1 MNPIENS
8 VIRYFKKVD
17 VSKMAT
23 ANMDIQTSP
32 HRRMLRPRR
41 QRTCSER
48 KDLSEKRLIGQFYS
62 YRCPWSRSPSKLH
75 THLIDEAGWEQ
86 YQLLLREQR
95 NNVAGRNV
103 TLSRVI
109 GLTVNSNAALAYGSS
124 NGVVAYS
131 AGGTVVLYNVDKN
144 EQAHIVGASKK
155 GITCLAFSPD
165 DRFLATGESGHD
177 PPVRVWDLLENR
189 LLAEF
194 SGHRFGIS
202 CVCFSP
208 NMKHLVSVGNQH
220 DMVVNVWNW
229 KSNTKVASNKIA
241 SKVMAISYSEN
252 GDYFVTAGVR
262 HVKFWYLERVKMSLK
277 DNAIPLQGRSAILAD
292 QRNNQFRDVHC
303 GRGALAGNTYAI
315 THQGLLCQF
324 SSRRM
329 LEKWVELKTSNA
341 NAMCLGDAE
350 IFVACADG
358 VVRIFNAT
366 TLRYIGTMPRPHYLG
381 VDVAAGLTAS
391 HMTARNADS
400 RFPDVIALA
409 YNIRDK
415 RLCCVYNDHSLYV
428 WDVLDWKRVGKVASM
443 LSHSGSIWSVDTCP
457 IPDSKT
463 AKVDV
468 PAGTFVTCSTDDT
481 IRLWNLDL
489 PDCWPSAETVLVGC
503 PYHCNI
509 YSQQLMKIIYC
520 DPDLSCLRDQ
530 EMGIA
535 GSDKNEYQLDG
546 KSGVRSVKVSPDC
559 LHLASGDRGGNIRI
573 YQMNNLVLF
582 QELEAHEGDVLA
594 LEYSC
599 PSKRGRYFLASA
611 SRDRLLHVLD
621 VDQSYQLVCT
631 IDDHSSSITALKMAS
646 VGDDFVLLSCGADKS
661 IIYRRLVCSDN
672 GDIHFQRAC
681 YVVGQTTFY
690 DMDIDDTSDTVYTA
704 CQDRQIRMFS
714 LAEGKTKGSIKG
726 SLADDGTVIKIE
738 LDPSGTFVAT
748 CCSDK
753 TICIFDT
760 LNGGEC
766 VAAVHGHSELI
777 TGVKFTGDCR
787 RLISVSGDSCIFVW
801 NLHPSLTKKILARL
815 AKRGRTVG
823 SVKLYNE
830 HVPIIANLHP
840 ERKNT
845 VEQESEFEEEEEEE
859 EEEVLEVGDNG
870 HDVDEDDQT
879 FQEFEESDSKFTT
892 NNTMSNQS
900 RSMESSTQIIYLQSP
915 ESVVPSKEDEFHVI
929 ARSDVLKQTDSAVG
943 LNLQDSDDEQLSG
956 YTELEQKNGSSIMP
970 NKRRSEMV
978 KAAYEQLSDRDDML
992 GNNDTQFLRR
1002 GSVRR
1007 QSLTNKYFNQTS
1019 SAERLSGWSSA
1030 GRFDSDRSPVP
1041 KATSSPKPMRK
1052 TPRATWNS
1060 ASNIHLDKTASP
1072 AASMP
1077 LSSRERHSTLP
1088 VYPSALMYKPDN
1100 YEQSELHA
1108 RCMNPES
1115 FPALNSLLNRPLPS
1129 PSYSVFSLPRRSLK
1143 STTAASRSDRLNISY
1158 PGSVFLKSSASLSC
1172 LAQFATPDPLV
1183 TSTLQKLSEARE
1195 RLRKSQENLALLWSR
1210 GRSSLNRTLSSNNLR
1225 RGDSNA
1231 SLDPSSDLLNHHRNF
1246 ARSVSCL
1253 TAMME
1258 EVNEEFSP
1266 KKNPKM
1272 QDFQNSKRNVETPSP
1287 KNYSR
1292 STTLPKFHRLGA
1304 GPAQKKV
1311 NQMRTAN
1318 RRMIDQRPS
1327 VDSED
1332 SSDTTSVVN
1341 TSASTMRMMRYSS
1354 PRRQSGSSLSK
1365 DASPRFWPP
1374 TRNSPAANTRKMS
1387 VSRSM
1392 NYLGRVLE
1400 NTDSAILEDGQLKEA
1415 QKEQLIRIF
1424 MPKLEAAQKRLE
1436 QTLIQSSAAP
1446 VRLESVG
1453 GDIDKN
1459 DASTSAGETLT
1470 MVPAQIMGWDE
1481 KYCGWYPL
1489 EGGGLSEL
1497 SIKQKLHYGYTE
1509 RGSTEGDQCNG
1520 YRPLSVSGI
1529 RYEYWISGKRIE
1541 DKKVLLHLR
1550 LPGDV
1555 NSYQVMPTFQSWQ
1568 IGSNRFGLKFLLSSD
1583 ACKFRCRLQK
1593 AVEHVSRQS
1602 KSSSGESYFEDE
1614 LEDDVFMPI
1623 ELPLGR
1629 EPPVS
1634 GAQRYPVVRS
1644 IPGFMSKSALCRSQS
1659 SINAGPSAKNACCAY
1674 PLKTSP
1680 SVSALQMTG
1689 MSEAGKSS
1697 SCTGRLFTTSFA
1709 SNPFSF
1715 ASAVN
1720 VKESNNA
1727 AESAAAKLKTNG
1739 KSSFRRRAFLKLFN
1753 SHSSSS
1759 QDFFP
1764 SRSMSK
1770 KKCKSGN
1777 CAKHCVS
1784 LGEQLIS
1791 CGHYHRRSVCQSSNC
1806 YATVSTM
1813 QTCSADTSSST
1824 LSQQNRCESSFGH
1837 VLKPLLPS
1845 STASAHHQ
1853 QHQHQQKQQQQQQQ
1867 QRQRQQEK
1875 DTQGLLKDFVQREQ
1889 CCYCKRFYLVDQNVP
1904 GVCPAAPD
1912 PFESLVQKVSCFWCF
1927 NCVLYVCGCKDPTST
1942 DQRSSLSDWFHLPC
1956 SCNEINVDEDDNNS
1970 NDHPNDTNNHGN
1982 YPRHHCIRWMLF
1994 ALLSLFVP
2002 CLWCYFPLKFC
2013 QHRCRRRFLLG
2024 ARHRPVGRT
2033 VTSLPPI

>member
-1 MNPIENS
+1 
-8 VIRYFKKVD
+8 
-17 VSKMAT
+17 MAT
-23 ANMDIQTSP
+23 ANMDFHTSP

-48 KDLSEKRLIGQFYS
+48 KDLSEKFSLQILVFEKFSMERRLRRRKFLYA
-62 YRCPWSRSPSKLH
+62 
-75 THLIDEAGWEQ
+75 EEQ

-95 NNVAGRNV
+95 NSIQRNV
-103 TLSRVI
+103 TLNSVI

-155 GITCLAFSPD
+155 AITCLAFSPD

-277 DNAIPLQGRSAILAD
+277 INDNAIPLQGRSAILAD

-329 LEKWVELKTSNA
+329 LEKWVELKTSSA

-358 VVRIFNAT
+358 VVRIFNAS

-391 HMTARNADS
+391 HMTARNADC

-409 YNIRDK
+409 YNIHDK
-415 RLCCVYNDHSLYV
+415 RLCSVYNDHSLYV

-457 IPDSKT
+457 ILDSKT

-489 PDCWPSAETVLVGC
+489 PDCWPSAETALVGF
-503 PYHCNI
+503 PYHSNI

-546 KSGVRSVKVSPDC
+546 KSGVRSVK
-559 LHLASGDRGGNIRI
+559 
-573 YQMNNLVLF
+573 MNNLVLF

-599 PSKRGRYFLASA
+599 PGKLGRYYLASA

-646 VGDDFVLLSCGADKS
+646 IGDDFVLLSCGADKS
-661 IIYRRLVCSDN
+661 IIYRRLICSDN

-690 DMDIDDTSDTVYTA
+690 DMDIDDANDTVYTA
-704 CQDRQIRMFS
+704 CQDRQIRMYS
-714 LAEGKTKGSIKG
+714 LAEGKSKGSIKG

-801 NLHPSLTKKILARL
+801 NLHPSLTKQILARL
-815 AKRGRTVG
+815 AKRGRTIG

-830 HVPIIANLHP
+830 HVPNIANLHP
-840 ERKNT
+840 ERKNI
-845 VEQESEFEEEEEEE
+845 EELEFEEEEEEAD
-859 EEEVLEVGDNG
+859 VLEVGDNG
-870 HDVDEDDQT
+870 HDIDDQNL
-879 FQEFEESDSKFTT
+879 QDLEENDSEFAK
-892 NNTMSNQS
+892 TMSKQS
-900 RSMESSTQIIYLQSP
+900 QSSMESSTQIIYLQSP

-929 ARSDVLKQTDSAVG
+929 ARSDVLKQTDSNVS
-943 LNLQDSDDEQLSG
+943 LNLQDSDDEQLSN
-956 YTELEQKNGSSIMP
+956 YSELEQKNGSSIMP
-970 NKRRSEMV
+970 NKRRSEMTGMIRLATMIRNFCAEV
-978 KAAYEQLSDRDDML
+978 QLEGR
-992 GNNDTQFLRR
+992 NDHLSRPST
-1002 GSVRR
+1002 S
-1007 QSLTNKYFNQTS
+1007 SSQTS
-1019 SAERLSGWSSA
+1019 SLSGWSSA

-1041 KATSSPKPMRK
+1041 KATSSPKPVRK

-1060 ASNIHLDKTASP
+1060 ATNIHLDKIASP
-1072 AASMP
+1072 AANMP
-1077 LSSRERHSTLP
+1077 LSSRLVQLTKPLTLEVTPKFSPATPSNSINYSTQRHSTLP
-1088 VYPSALMYKPDN
+1088 
-1100 YEQSELHA
+1100 
-1108 RCMNPES
+1108 
-1115 FPALNSLLNRPLPS
+1115 
-1129 PSYSVFSLPRRSLK
+1129 
-1143 STTAASRSDRLNISY
+1143 STTATSTSDRLNISH
-1158 PGSVFLKSSASLSC
+1158 PGPGFLKSSASVAC
-1172 LAQFATPDPLV
+1172 LAQLSTPDPLV
-1183 TSTLQKLSEARE
+1183 TSTLKKLSEARE
-1195 RLRKSQENLALLWSR
+1195 RLRKSQENLSLLWNS
-1210 GRSSLNRTLSSNNLR
+1210 GRLSLMNRTLSTNNLR
-1225 RGDSNA
+1225 HGDSNA
-1231 SLDPSSDLLNHHRNF
+1231 SLESSSALFKHHRNF
-1246 ARSVSCL
+1246 ARSVSSL
-1253 TAMME
+1253 IAMME
-1258 EVNEEFSP
+1258 EHDEEFSP
-1266 KKNPKM
+1266 KMN
-1272 QDFQNSKRNVETPSP
+1272 QTVEDFQNLKRNVETPSP
-1287 KNYSR
+1287 KHYNR

-1311 NQMRTAN
+1311 NQMRTAS

-1327 VDSED
+1327 LDSED
-1332 SSDTTSVVN
+1332 SSDATSVVN
-1341 TSASTMRMMRYSS
+1341 TSTPTLRMMRYSS

-1365 DASPRFWPP
+1365 DASLRFWPP
-1374 TRNSPAANTRKMS
+1374 VGNSPAENTRTTS
-1387 VSRSM
+1387 VGRSM

-1400 NTDSAILEDGQLKEA
+1400 NTVSVVNNNERKPTYGRALLNSIDDPHLSRMADHCKESVEQFMVSLDKVQQAFSMILEDGQLKEA
-1415 QKEQLIRIF
+1415 QKEQLIKIL

-1436 QTLIQSSAAP
+1436 QTLLHSSAAS
-1446 VRLESVG
+1446 VRLESVSG
-1453 GDIDKN
+1453 SIDKN
-1459 DASTSAGETLT
+1459 DA
-1470 MVPAQIMGWDE
+1470 
-1481 KYCGWYPL
+1481 
-1489 EGGGLSEL
+1489 
-1497 SIKQKLHYGYTE
+1497 
-1509 RGSTEGDQCNG
+1509 
-1520 YRPLSVSGI
+1520 
-1529 RYEYWISGKRIE
+1529 
-1541 DKKVLLHLR
+1541 DKSD
-1550 LPGDV
+1550 LP
-1555 NSYQVMPTFQSWQ
+1555 F
-1568 IGSNRFGLKFLLSSD
+1568 
-1583 ACKFRCRLQK
+1583 CR
-1593 AVEHVSRQS
+1593 
-1602 KSSSGESYFEDE
+1602 
-1614 LEDDVFMPI
+1614 
-1623 ELPLGR
+1623 
-1629 EPPVS
+1629 
-1634 GAQRYPVVRS
+1634 
-1644 IPGFMSKSALCRSQS
+1644 
-1659 SINAGPSAKNACCAY
+1659 
-1674 PLKTSP
+1674 
-1680 SVSALQMTG
+1680 
-1689 MSEAGKSS
+1689 
-1697 SCTGRLFTTSFA
+1697 
-1709 SNPFSF
+1709 
-1715 ASAVN
+1715 
-1720 VKESNNA
+1720 
-1727 AESAAAKLKTNG
+1727 
-1739 KSSFRRRAFLKLFN
+1739 
-1753 SHSSSS
+1753 
-1759 QDFFP
+1759 
-1764 SRSMSK
+1764 
-1770 KKCKSGN
+1770 
-1777 CAKHCVS
+1777 
-1784 LGEQLIS
+1784 
-1791 CGHYHRRSVCQSSNC
+1791 
-1806 YATVSTM
+1806 
-1813 QTCSADTSSST
+1813 
-1824 LSQQNRCESSFGH
+1824 
-1837 VLKPLLPS
+1837 
-1845 STASAHHQ
+1845 
-1853 QHQHQQKQQQQQQQ
+1853 
-1867 QRQRQQEK
+1867 
-1875 DTQGLLKDFVQREQ
+1875 
-1889 CCYCKRFYLVDQNVP
+1889 
-1904 GVCPAAPD
+1904 
-1912 PFESLVQKVSCFWCF
+1912 
-1927 NCVLYVCGCKDPTST
+1927 
-1942 DQRSSLSDWFHLPC
+1942 
-1956 SCNEINVDEDDNNS
+1956 
-1970 NDHPNDTNNHGN
+1970 
-1982 YPRHHCIRWMLF
+1982 
-1994 ALLSLFVP
+1994 
-2002 CLWCYFPLKFC
+2002 
-2013 QHRCRRRFLLG
+2013 
-2024 ARHRPVGRT
+2024 
-2033 VTSLPPI
+2033 

>member
-1 MNPIENS
+1 
-8 VIRYFKKVD
+8 
-17 VSKMAT
+17 MAT
-23 ANMDIQTSP
+23 ANMDFHTSP

-48 KDLSEKRLIGQFYS
+48 KDLSEK
-62 YRCPWSRSPSKLH
+62 
-75 THLIDEAGWEQ
+75 
-86 YQLLLREQR
+86 
-95 NNVAGRNV
+95 V
-103 TLSRVI
+103 TLNSVI

-155 GITCLAFSPD
+155 AITCLAFSPD

-277 DNAIPLQGRSAILAD
+277 INDNAIPLQGRSAILAD

-329 LEKWVELKTSNA
+329 LEKWVELKTSSA

-358 VVRIFNAT
+358 VVRIFNAS

-391 HMTARNADS
+391 HMTARNADC

-409 YNIRDK
+409 YNIQDK
-415 RLCCVYNDHSLYV
+415 RLCSVYNDHSLYV

-457 IPDSKT
+457 ILDSKT

-489 PDCWPSAETVLVGC
+489 PDCWPSAETALVGF
-503 PYHCNI
+503 PYHSNI

-559 LHLASGDRGGNIRI
+559 LHLASGDRNGNIRI

-599 PSKRGRYFLASA
+599 PGKLGRYYLASA

-646 VGDDFVLLSCGADKS
+646 IGDDFVLLSCGADKS
-661 IIYRRLVCSDN
+661 IIYRRLICSDN

-690 DMDIDDTSDTVYTA
+690 DMDIDDANDTVYTA
-704 CQDRQIRMFS
+704 CQDRQIRMYS
-714 LAEGKTKGSIKG
+714 LAEGKSKGSIKG

-760 LNGGEC
+760 LNSGEC

-801 NLHPSLTKKILARL
+801 NLHPSLTKQILARL
-815 AKRGRTVG
+815 AKRGRTIG

-830 HVPIIANLHP
+830 HVPNIANLHP
-840 ERKNT
+840 ERKNI
-845 VEQESEFEEEEEEE
+845 EELEFEEEEEEE
-859 EEEVLEVGDNG
+859 ADVLEVGDNG
-870 HDVDEDDQT
+870 HDIDDQNLQDLEENDSEFAVNEKNN
-879 FQEFEESDSKFTT
+879 FQK
-892 NNTMSNQS
+892 TMSKQS
-900 RSMESSTQIIYLQSP
+900 QSSMESSTQIIYLQSP

-929 ARSDVLKQTDSAVG
+929 ARSDVLKQTDSNVS
-943 LNLQDSDDEQLSG
+943 LNLQDSDDEQLSNYG
-956 YTELEQKNGSSIMP
+956 ELEQKNGSSIMP

-978 KAAYEQLSDRDDML
+978 KAAYEQLSEISSADRDDSF
-992 GNNDTQFLRR
+992 GNNDSQFLRR

-1019 SAERLSGWSSA
+1019 FAERKFRPPTEELWRDTQISSNGNRLLHTNDHLSRPSTSSSQTSSLSGWSSA

-1041 KATSSPKPMRK
+1041 KATSSPKPVRK

-1060 ASNIHLDKTASP
+1060 ATNIHLDKIASP
-1072 AASMP
+1072 AANMP
-1077 LSSRERHSTLP
+1077 LSSRLVQLTKPLTLEVTPKFSPATPSNSINYSTQRHSTLP
-1088 VYPSALMYKPDN
+1088 VYPSALLYKPDN

-1108 RCMNPES
+1108 RCINPES
-1115 FPALNSLLNRPLPS
+1115 FPTPNSLLNRPLSS
-1129 PSYSVFSLPRRSLK
+1129 PNYSVFSLPRRPLK
-1143 STTAASRSDRLNISY
+1143 STTATSTSDRLNISH
-1158 PGSVFLKSSASLSC
+1158 PGPGFLKSSASVAC
-1172 LAQFATPDPLV
+1172 LAQLSTPDPLV
-1183 TSTLQKLSEARE
+1183 TSTLKKLSEARE
-1195 RLRKSQENLALLWSR
+1195 RLRKSQENLSLLWNS
-1210 GRSSLNRTLSSNNLR
+1210 GRLSLMNRTLSTNNLR
-1225 RGDSNA
+1225 HGDSNA
-1231 SLDPSSDLLNHHRNF
+1231 SLESSSALFKHHRNF
-1246 ARSVSCL
+1246 ARSVSSL
-1253 TAMME
+1253 IAMME
-1258 EVNEEFSP
+1258 EHDEEFSP
-1266 KKNPKM
+1266 KMN
-1272 QDFQNSKRNVETPSP
+1272 QTVEDFQNLKRNVETPSP
-1287 KNYSR
+1287 KHYNR

-1311 NQMRTAN
+1311 NQMRTAS

-1327 VDSED
+1327 LDSED
-1332 SSDTTSVVN
+1332 SSDATSVVN
-1341 TSASTMRMMRYSS
+1341 TSTPTLRMMRYSS

-1365 DASPRFWPP
+1365 DASLRFWPP
-1374 TRNSPAANTRKMS
+1374 VGNSPAENTRTTS
-1387 VSRSM
+1387 VGKSM

-1400 NTDSAILEDGQLKEA
+1400 NTVSVVNNNERKPTYGRALLNSIDDPHLSRMADHCKESVEQFMVSLDKVQQAFSMILEDGQLKES
-1415 QKEQLIRIF
+1415 QKEQLIRIL

-1436 QTLIQSSAAP
+1436 QTLLHSSAAS
-1446 VRLESVG
+1446 VRLESVSG
-1453 GDIDKN
+1453 SIDKN
-1459 DASTSAGETLT
+1459 DA
-1470 MVPAQIMGWDE
+1470 
-1481 KYCGWYPL
+1481 
-1489 EGGGLSEL
+1489 
-1497 SIKQKLHYGYTE
+1497 
-1509 RGSTEGDQCNG
+1509 
-1520 YRPLSVSGI
+1520 
-1529 RYEYWISGKRIE
+1529 
-1541 DKKVLLHLR
+1541 DKSD
-1550 LPGDV
+1550 LPV
-1555 NSYQVMPTFQSWQ
+1555 
-1568 IGSNRFGLKFLLSSD
+1568 
-1583 ACKFRCRLQK
+1583 
-1593 AVEHVSRQS
+1593 
-1602 KSSSGESYFEDE
+1602 
-1614 LEDDVFMPI
+1614 
-1623 ELPLGR
+1623 
-1629 EPPVS
+1629 
-1634 GAQRYPVVRS
+1634 
-1644 IPGFMSKSALCRSQS
+1644 
-1659 SINAGPSAKNACCAY
+1659 
-1674 PLKTSP
+1674 
-1680 SVSALQMTG
+1680 
-1689 MSEAGKSS
+1689 
-1697 SCTGRLFTTSFA
+1697 
-1709 SNPFSF
+1709 
-1715 ASAVN
+1715 
-1720 VKESNNA
+1720 
-1727 AESAAAKLKTNG
+1727 
-1739 KSSFRRRAFLKLFN
+1739 
-1753 SHSSSS
+1753 
-1759 QDFFP
+1759 
-1764 SRSMSK
+1764 
-1770 KKCKSGN
+1770 
-1777 CAKHCVS
+1777 
-1784 LGEQLIS
+1784 
-1791 CGHYHRRSVCQSSNC
+1791 
-1806 YATVSTM
+1806 
-1813 QTCSADTSSST
+1813 
-1824 LSQQNRCESSFGH
+1824 
-1837 VLKPLLPS
+1837 
-1845 STASAHHQ
+1845 HH
-1853 QHQHQQKQQQQQQQ
+1853 
-1867 QRQRQQEK
+1867 
-1875 DTQGLLKDFVQREQ
+1875 F
-1889 CCYCKRFYLVDQNVP
+1889 
-1904 GVCPAAPD
+1904 
-1912 PFESLVQKVSCFWCF
+1912 
-1927 NCVLYVCGCKDPTST
+1927 
-1942 DQRSSLSDWFHLPC
+1942 
-1956 SCNEINVDEDDNNS
+1956 
-1970 NDHPNDTNNHGN
+1970 
-1982 YPRHHCIRWMLF
+1982 
-1994 ALLSLFVP
+1994 
-2002 CLWCYFPLKFC
+2002 
-2013 QHRCRRRFLLG
+2013 
-2024 ARHRPVGRT
+2024 
-2033 VTSLPPI
+2033 

>member
-1 MNPIENS
+1 
-8 VIRYFKKVD
+8 
-17 VSKMAT
+17 MAT
-23 ANMDIQTSP
+23 ANMDFHTSP

-48 KDLSEKRLIGQFYS
+48 KDLSEKFSLQILVFEKFSMERRLRRRKFLYA
-62 YRCPWSRSPSKLH
+62 
-75 THLIDEAGWEQ
+75 EEQ

-95 NNVAGRNV
+95 NSIQRNV
-103 TLSRVI
+103 TLNSVI

-155 GITCLAFSPD
+155 AITCLAFSPD

-277 DNAIPLQGRSAILAD
+277 INDNAIPLQGRSAILAD

-329 LEKWVELKTSNA
+329 LEKWVELKTSSA

-358 VVRIFNAT
+358 VVRIFNAS

-391 HMTARNADS
+391 HMTARNADC

-409 YNIRDK
+409 YNIHDK
-415 RLCCVYNDHSLYV
+415 RLCSVYNDHSLYV

-457 IPDSKT
+457 ILDSKT

-489 PDCWPSAETVLVGC
+489 PDCWPSAETALVGF
-503 PYHCNI
+503 PYHSNI

-546 KSGVRSVKVSPDC
+546 KSGVRSVK
-559 LHLASGDRGGNIRI
+559 
-573 YQMNNLVLF
+573 MNNLVLF

-599 PSKRGRYFLASA
+599 PGKLGRYYLASA

-646 VGDDFVLLSCGADKS
+646 IGDDFVLLSCGADKS
-661 IIYRRLVCSDN
+661 IIYRRLICSDN

-690 DMDIDDTSDTVYTA
+690 DMDIDDANDTVYTA
-704 CQDRQIRMFS
+704 CQDRQIRMYS
-714 LAEGKTKGSIKG
+714 LAEGKSKGSIKG

-801 NLHPSLTKKILARL
+801 NLHPSLTKQILARL
-815 AKRGRTVG
+815 AKRGRTIG

-830 HVPIIANLHP
+830 HVPNIANLHP
-840 ERKNT
+840 ERKNI
-845 VEQESEFEEEEEEE
+845 EELEFEEEEEEAD
-859 EEEVLEVGDNG
+859 VLEVGDNG
-870 HDVDEDDQT
+870 HDIDDQNL
-879 FQEFEESDSKFTT
+879 QDLEENDSEFAK
-892 NNTMSNQS
+892 TMSKQS
-900 RSMESSTQIIYLQSP
+900 QSSMESSTQIIYLQSP

-929 ARSDVLKQTDSAVG
+929 ARSDVLKQTDSNVS
-943 LNLQDSDDEQLSG
+943 LNLQDSDDEQLSN
-956 YTELEQKNGSSIMP
+956 YSELEQKNGSSIMP
-970 NKRRSEMV
+970 NKRRSEMKLAV
-978 KAAYEQLSDRDDML
+978 QTGMIRLATMIRNFCAEVQKFRPPTEELWR
-992 GNNDTQFLRR
+992 DTQISSNGNRL
-1002 GSVRR
+1002 
-1007 QSLTNKYFNQTS
+1007 LHTNDHLSRPSTSSSQTS
-1019 SAERLSGWSSA
+1019 SLSGWSSA

-1041 KATSSPKPMRK
+1041 KATSSPKPVRK

-1060 ASNIHLDKTASP
+1060 ATNIHLDKIASP
-1072 AASMP
+1072 AANMP
-1077 LSSRERHSTLP
+1077 LSSRLVQLTKPLTLEVTPKFSPATPSNSINYSTQRHSTLP
-1088 VYPSALMYKPDN
+1088 
-1100 YEQSELHA
+1100 
-1108 RCMNPES
+1108 
-1115 FPALNSLLNRPLPS
+1115 
-1129 PSYSVFSLPRRSLK
+1129 
-1143 STTAASRSDRLNISY
+1143 STTATSTSDRLNISH
-1158 PGSVFLKSSASLSC
+1158 PGPGFLKSSASVAC
-1172 LAQFATPDPLV
+1172 LAQLSTPDPLV
-1183 TSTLQKLSEARE
+1183 TSTLKKLSEARE
-1195 RLRKSQENLALLWSR
+1195 RLRKSQENLSLLWNS
-1210 GRSSLNRTLSSNNLR
+1210 GRLSLMNRTLSTNNLR
-1225 RGDSNA
+1225 HGDSNA
-1231 SLDPSSDLLNHHRNF
+1231 SLESSSALFKHHRNF
-1246 ARSVSCL
+1246 ARSVSSL
-1253 TAMME
+1253 IAMME
-1258 EVNEEFSP
+1258 EHDEEFSP
-1266 KKNPKM
+1266 KMN
-1272 QDFQNSKRNVETPSP
+1272 QTVEDFQNLKRNVETPSP
-1287 KNYSR
+1287 KHYNR

-1311 NQMRTAN
+1311 NQMRTAS

-1327 VDSED
+1327 LDSED
-1332 SSDTTSVVN
+1332 SSDATSVVN
-1341 TSASTMRMMRYSS
+1341 TSTPTLRMMRYSS

-1365 DASPRFWPP
+1365 DASLRFWPP
-1374 TRNSPAANTRKMS
+1374 VGNSPAENTRTTS
-1387 VSRSM
+1387 VGRSM

-1400 NTDSAILEDGQLKEA
+1400 NTVSVVNNNERKPTYGRALLNSIDDPHLSRMADHCKESVEQFMVSLDKVQQAFSMILEDGQLKEA
-1415 QKEQLIRIF
+1415 QKEQLIKIL

-1436 QTLIQSSAAP
+1436 QTLLHSSAAS
-1446 VRLESVG
+1446 VRLESVSG
-1453 GDIDKN
+1453 SIDKN
-1459 DASTSAGETLT
+1459 DA
-1470 MVPAQIMGWDE
+1470 
-1481 KYCGWYPL
+1481 
-1489 EGGGLSEL
+1489 
-1497 SIKQKLHYGYTE
+1497 
-1509 RGSTEGDQCNG
+1509 
-1520 YRPLSVSGI
+1520 
-1529 RYEYWISGKRIE
+1529 
-1541 DKKVLLHLR
+1541 DKSD
-1550 LPGDV
+1550 LP
-1555 NSYQVMPTFQSWQ
+1555 F
-1568 IGSNRFGLKFLLSSD
+1568 
-1583 ACKFRCRLQK
+1583 CR
-1593 AVEHVSRQS
+1593 
-1602 KSSSGESYFEDE
+1602 
-1614 LEDDVFMPI
+1614 
-1623 ELPLGR
+1623 
-1629 EPPVS
+1629 
-1634 GAQRYPVVRS
+1634 
-1644 IPGFMSKSALCRSQS
+1644 
-1659 SINAGPSAKNACCAY
+1659 
-1674 PLKTSP
+1674 
-1680 SVSALQMTG
+1680 
-1689 MSEAGKSS
+1689 
-1697 SCTGRLFTTSFA
+1697 
-1709 SNPFSF
+1709 
-1715 ASAVN
+1715 
-1720 VKESNNA
+1720 
-1727 AESAAAKLKTNG
+1727 
-1739 KSSFRRRAFLKLFN
+1739 
-1753 SHSSSS
+1753 
-1759 QDFFP
+1759 
-1764 SRSMSK
+1764 
-1770 KKCKSGN
+1770 
-1777 CAKHCVS
+1777 
-1784 LGEQLIS
+1784 
-1791 CGHYHRRSVCQSSNC
+1791 
-1806 YATVSTM
+1806 
-1813 QTCSADTSSST
+1813 
-1824 LSQQNRCESSFGH
+1824 
-1837 VLKPLLPS
+1837 
-1845 STASAHHQ
+1845 
-1853 QHQHQQKQQQQQQQ
+1853 
-1867 QRQRQQEK
+1867 
-1875 DTQGLLKDFVQREQ
+1875 
-1889 CCYCKRFYLVDQNVP
+1889 
-1904 GVCPAAPD
+1904 
-1912 PFESLVQKVSCFWCF
+1912 
-1927 NCVLYVCGCKDPTST
+1927 
-1942 DQRSSLSDWFHLPC
+1942 
-1956 SCNEINVDEDDNNS
+1956 
-1970 NDHPNDTNNHGN
+1970 
-1982 YPRHHCIRWMLF
+1982 
-1994 ALLSLFVP
+1994 
-2002 CLWCYFPLKFC
+2002 
-2013 QHRCRRRFLLG
+2013 
-2024 ARHRPVGRT
+2024 
-2033 VTSLPPI
+2033 

>member
-1 MNPIENS
+1 MSFVFNVLLTSMLLFFSYNFIIFTTMLLF
-8 VIRYFKKVD
+8 IRLLNCIKFPTVYILLSCIRAHCLLNARWTLSGMFSAFVL
-17 VSKMAT
+17 VQT
-23 ANMDIQTSP
+23 A
-32 HRRMLRPRR
+32 
-41 QRTCSER
+41 E
-48 KDLSEKRLIGQFYS
+48 
-62 YRCPWSRSPSKLH
+62 
-75 THLIDEAGWEQ
+75 
-86 YQLLLREQR
+86 
-95 NNVAGRNV
+95 V

-144 EQAHIVGASKK
+144 EQAHVVGASKK

-277 DNAIPLQGRSAILAD
+277 VNDNAIPLQGRSAILAD

-457 IPDSKT
+457 ILDSKT

-546 KSGVRSVKVSPDC
+546 KSGVRSVK
-559 LHLASGDRGGNIRI
+559 
-573 YQMNNLVLF
+573 MNNLVLF

-599 PSKRGRYFLASA
+599 PGKRGRYFLASA

-714 LAEGKTKGSIKG
+714 LAEGKSKGSIKG

-830 HVPIIANLHP
+830 HVPNIANLHP

-845 VEQESEFEEEEEEE
+845 KAM
-859 EEEVLEVGDNG
+859 
-870 HDVDEDDQT
+870 
-879 FQEFEESDSKFTT
+879 SK
-892 NNTMSNQS
+892 QS

-929 ARSDVLKQTDSAVG
+929 ARSDVLKQTDSTVG
-943 LNLQDSDDEQLSG
+943 LSLQDSDDEQLSG
-956 YTELEQKNGSSIMP
+956 YIELEQKNGSSIMP

-978 KAAYEQLSDRDDML
+978 KAAYEQLSDRDDMS

-1007 QSLTNKYFNQTS
+1007 QSLTNKYFNQTA

-1072 AASMP
+1072 AANMP

-1108 RCMNPES
+1108 RCMSPES

-1143 STTAASRSDRLNISY
+1143 STTAAWRSDRLNISY

-1172 LAQFATPDPLV
+1172 LAQFSTPDPRV

-1195 RLRKSQENLALLWSR
+1195 RFAFVYVLMCACGCLYVCICVYRLRKSQENLSLLWGR

-1225 RGDSNA
+1225 HGDSNA
-1231 SLDPSSDLLNHHRNF
+1231 SLDPSSDLLDHHRNF

-1258 EVNEEFSP
+1258 EVNEAFSP
-1266 KKNPKM
+1266 KKNQTM
-1272 QDFQNSKRNVETPSP
+1272 QDFQNSKRNVETSSP

-1311 NQMRTAN
+1311 NQMRTAS

-1332 SSDTTSVVN
+1332 SSDTTNVVN

-1365 DASPRFWPP
+1365 DASLRFGPP
-1374 TRNSPAANTRKMS
+1374 TRNSPAENTRKMS
-1387 VSRSM
+1387 TSRSM

-1400 NTDSAILEDGQLKEA
+1400 NTDSAILEDGQLREA
-1415 QKEQLIRIF
+1415 QKEQLIKIF

-1459 DASTSAGETLT
+1459 DASTS
-1470 MVPAQIMGWDE
+1470 D
-1481 KYCGWYPL
+1481 
-1489 EGGGLSEL
+1489 
-1497 SIKQKLHYGYTE
+1497 
-1509 RGSTEGDQCNG
+1509 
-1520 YRPLSVSGI
+1520 
-1529 RYEYWISGKRIE
+1529 
-1541 DKKVLLHLR
+1541 
-1550 LPGDV
+1550 
-1555 NSYQVMPTFQSWQ
+1555 
-1568 IGSNRFGLKFLLSSD
+1568 
-1583 ACKFRCRLQK
+1583 
-1593 AVEHVSRQS
+1593 
-1602 KSSSGESYFEDE
+1602 
-1614 LEDDVFMPI
+1614 
-1623 ELPLGR
+1623 
-1629 EPPVS
+1629 
-1634 GAQRYPVVRS
+1634 
-1644 IPGFMSKSALCRSQS
+1644 
-1659 SINAGPSAKNACCAY
+1659 
-1674 PLKTSP
+1674 
-1680 SVSALQMTG
+1680 
-1689 MSEAGKSS
+1689 
-1697 SCTGRLFTTSFA
+1697 
-1709 SNPFSF
+1709 
-1715 ASAVN
+1715 
-1720 VKESNNA
+1720 
-1727 AESAAAKLKTNG
+1727 
-1739 KSSFRRRAFLKLFN
+1739 
-1753 SHSSSS
+1753 
-1759 QDFFP
+1759 
-1764 SRSMSK
+1764 
-1770 KKCKSGN
+1770 
-1777 CAKHCVS
+1777 
-1784 LGEQLIS
+1784 
-1791 CGHYHRRSVCQSSNC
+1791 
-1806 YATVSTM
+1806 
-1813 QTCSADTSSST
+1813 
-1824 LSQQNRCESSFGH
+1824 
-1837 VLKPLLPS
+1837 
-1845 STASAHHQ
+1845 
-1853 QHQHQQKQQQQQQQ
+1853 
-1867 QRQRQQEK
+1867 
-1875 DTQGLLKDFVQREQ
+1875 
-1889 CCYCKRFYLVDQNVP
+1889 
-1904 GVCPAAPD
+1904 
-1912 PFESLVQKVSCFWCF
+1912 
-1927 NCVLYVCGCKDPTST
+1927 
-1942 DQRSSLSDWFHLPC
+1942 LPC
-1956 SCNEINVDEDDNNS
+1956 NMDDLVV
-1970 NDHPNDTNNHGN
+1970 
-1982 YPRHHCIRWMLF
+1982 Y
-1994 ALLSLFVP
+1994 
-2002 CLWCYFPLKFC
+2002 
-2013 QHRCRRRFLLG
+2013 
-2024 ARHRPVGRT
+2024 
-2033 VTSLPPI
+2033 

>member
-1 MNPIENS
+1 LCNS
-8 VIRYFKKVD
+8 IFQSIDFNLFKYLIFTFNVD
-17 VSKMAT
+17 VSKLAT
-23 ANMDIQTSP
+23 ANMDFHISP

-48 KDLSEKRLIGQFYS
+48 KDLSEK
-62 YRCPWSRSPSKLH
+62 
-75 THLIDEAGWEQ
+75 
-86 YQLLLREQR
+86 
-95 NNVAGRNV
+95 V
-103 TLSRVI
+103 TLNSVI

-229 KSNTKVASNKIA
+229 KNNTKVASNKIA

-358 VVRIFNAT
+358 VVRIFNAS

-391 HMTARNADS
+391 HMTARNADC
-400 RFPDVIALA
+400 RFPDVIALT
-409 YNIRDK
+409 YNIQDK

-457 IPDSKT
+457 ILDSKT

-489 PDCWPSAETVLVGC
+489 PDCWPSAETALVGC
-503 PYHCNI
+503 PYHSNI

-559 LHLASGDRGGNIRI
+559 LHLASGDRSGNIRI

-599 PSKRGRYFLASA
+599 PGKRGRYYLASA

-661 IIYRRLVCSDN
+661 IIYRRLICSDN

-690 DMDIDDTSDTVYTA
+690 DMDIDDASDTVYTA
-704 CQDRQIRMFS
+704 CQDRQIRMYS
-714 LAEGKTKGSIKG
+714 LAEGKSKGSIKG

-777 TGVKFTGDCR
+777 TGVIFTGDCR

-801 NLHPSLTKKILARL
+801 NLHPSLTKQILARL

-830 HVPIIANLHP
+830 HVPNIANLHP

-845 VEQESEFEEEEEEE
+845 EEQESEFEEEDDE
-859 EEEVLEVGDNG
+859 EEEVLEIGDNG
-870 HDVDEDDQT
+870 HDVDDDDQNL
-879 FQEFEESDSKFTT
+879 QELEENDSKFAMNEK
-892 NNTMSNQS
+892 NNFQKTMSKQS
-900 RSMESSTQIIYLQSP
+900 RSSMESSTQIIYLQSP
-915 ESVVPSKEDEFHVI
+915 ESVVPNKEDEFHVI
-929 ARSDVLKQTDSAVG
+929 ARSDVLKQTDSTVS
-943 LNLQDSDDEQLSG
+943 LNLQDSDDEQQSN
-956 YTELEQKNGSSIMP
+956 YSELEQKNGSSIMP

-978 KAAYEQLSDRDDML
+978 KAAYEQLSEINSADRDDMS

-1019 SAERLSGWSSA
+1019 SAERKFRPPTEELWRDTQISSNGNRLLHINDHLSRPSTSSSQTSSLSGWSSA

-1041 KATSSPKPMRK
+1041 KATSSPKPVRK

-1060 ASNIHLDKTASP
+1060 ATNIHLDKTASP
-1072 AASMP
+1072 AANMP
-1077 LSSRERHSTLP
+1077 LSSRLVQLTKPLTLEVTPKFSPATSSNSINYSTQRHSTLP
-1088 VYPSALMYKPDN
+1088 AYPSAMLYKPDN

-1108 RCMNPES
+1108 RCISPES
-1115 FPALNSLLNRPLPS
+1115 FPTPNSLLNSRPLSS
-1129 PSYSVFSLPRRSLK
+1129 PSYSVFSLPRRPLK
-1143 STTAASRSDRLNISY
+1143 SATATSTSDRHNISH
-1158 PGSVFLKSSASLSC
+1158 PGSSFLKSSASMSC
-1172 LAQFATPDPLV
+1172 LAQLSTPDPRV
-1183 TSTLQKLSEARE
+1183 TSTLKKLSEARE
-1195 RLRKSQENLALLWSR
+1195 RLRKSQENLSLLWNS
-1210 GRSSLNRTLSSNNLR
+1210 GRSSLMNRTLSSNNLR
-1225 RGDSNA
+1225 HGDSNA
-1231 SLDPSSDLLNHHRNF
+1231 SIEPSSALLKHHRNF

-1253 TAMME
+1253 IAMME
-1258 EVNEEFSP
+1258 EDDEEFSP
-1266 KKNPKM
+1266 KMNQTM
-1272 QDFQNSKRNVETPSP
+1272 QDFQSLKRNVETPSP
-1287 KNYSR
+1287 KHYSR

-1311 NQMRTAN
+1311 NQMRTAS

-1332 SSDTTSVVN
+1332 SSDATSIVNTSTPTFWPPVGNSPAENTRTTSV
-1341 TSASTMRMMRYSS
+1341 
-1354 PRRQSGSSLSK
+1354 G
-1365 DASPRFWPP
+1365 
-1374 TRNSPAANTRKMS
+1374 
-1387 VSRSM
+1387 RSM

-1400 NTDSAILEDGQLKEA
+1400 NTVPVVNNNEKKPTYSRTLLNSIDDPHLSRMADHCKESVEQFMVSLDKVQQAFSMILEDGQLKEA
-1415 QKEQLIRIF
+1415 QKEQLIRIL

-1436 QTLIQSSAAP
+1436 QTLLQSSAAP

-1453 GDIDKN
+1453 GGIDKN
-1459 DASTSAGETLT
+1459 DADTSDS
-1470 MVPAQIMGWDE
+1470 P
-1481 KYCGWYPL
+1481 
-1489 EGGGLSEL
+1489 
-1497 SIKQKLHYGYTE
+1497 
-1509 RGSTEGDQCNG
+1509 
-1520 YRPLSVSGI
+1520 
-1529 RYEYWISGKRIE
+1529 
-1541 DKKVLLHLR
+1541 
-1550 LPGDV
+1550 
-1555 NSYQVMPTFQSWQ
+1555 
-1568 IGSNRFGLKFLLSSD
+1568 
-1583 ACKFRCRLQK
+1583 
-1593 AVEHVSRQS
+1593 
-1602 KSSSGESYFEDE
+1602 
-1614 LEDDVFMPI
+1614 
-1623 ELPLGR
+1623 
-1629 EPPVS
+1629 
-1634 GAQRYPVVRS
+1634 RS
-1644 IPGFMSKSALCRSQS
+1644 IDRFFLIAL
-1659 SINAGPSAKNACCAY
+1659 I
-1674 PLKTSP
+1674 
-1680 SVSALQMTG
+1680 
-1689 MSEAGKSS
+1689 
-1697 SCTGRLFTTSFA
+1697 
-1709 SNPFSF
+1709 
-1715 ASAVN
+1715 
-1720 VKESNNA
+1720 
-1727 AESAAAKLKTNG
+1727 
-1739 KSSFRRRAFLKLFN
+1739 
-1753 SHSSSS
+1753 
-1759 QDFFP
+1759 
-1764 SRSMSK
+1764 
-1770 KKCKSGN
+1770 
-1777 CAKHCVS
+1777 
-1784 LGEQLIS
+1784 
-1791 CGHYHRRSVCQSSNC
+1791 
-1806 YATVSTM
+1806 
-1813 QTCSADTSSST
+1813 
-1824 LSQQNRCESSFGH
+1824 
-1837 VLKPLLPS
+1837 
-1845 STASAHHQ
+1845 
-1853 QHQHQQKQQQQQQQ
+1853 
-1867 QRQRQQEK
+1867 
-1875 DTQGLLKDFVQREQ
+1875 
-1889 CCYCKRFYLVDQNVP
+1889 
-1904 GVCPAAPD
+1904 
-1912 PFESLVQKVSCFWCF
+1912 
-1927 NCVLYVCGCKDPTST
+1927 
-1942 DQRSSLSDWFHLPC
+1942 
-1956 SCNEINVDEDDNNS
+1956 
-1970 NDHPNDTNNHGN
+1970 
-1982 YPRHHCIRWMLF
+1982 
-1994 ALLSLFVP
+1994 
-2002 CLWCYFPLKFC
+2002 
-2013 QHRCRRRFLLG
+2013 
-2024 ARHRPVGRT
+2024 
-2033 VTSLPPI
+2033 

>member
-1 MNPIENS
+1 LMTHTILSPYWTIGTLFGGLKSRKQLERMNPIENS

-23 ANMDIQTSP
+23 ANMDIQASP

-86 YQLLLREQR
+86 YQLLLREQQ

-124 NGVVAYS
+124 NGIVAYS

-189 LLAEF
+189 LIAEF

-409 YNIRDK
+409 YTIRDK

-457 IPDSKT
+457 ILDSKT

-599 PSKRGRYFLASA
+599 PGKRGRYFLASA

-690 DMDIDDTSDTVYTA
+690 DMDIDGTSDTVYTA

-830 HVPIIANLHP
+830 HVPNIADLHP

-879 FQEFEESDSKFTT
+879 FQEFEESDSKFST
-892 NNTMSNQS
+892 NNTMSNQP

-929 ARSDVLKQTDSAVG
+929 ARSDILKQTDSAVG
-943 LNLQDSDDEQLSG
+943 LSLQDSDDEQLSG

-978 KAAYEQLSDRDDML
+978 KAAYDQLSDRDDMS

-1007 QSLTNKYFNQTS
+1007 QSLTNKYFSQTS

-1077 LSSRERHSTLP
+1077 LSSRERHSTMP

-1172 LAQFATPDPLV
+1172 LAQYATPDPLV

-1225 RGDSNA
+1225 HGDSKA

-1459 DASTSAGETLT
+1459 DASTS
-1470 MVPAQIMGWDE
+1470 D
-1481 KYCGWYPL
+1481 
-1489 EGGGLSEL
+1489 
-1497 SIKQKLHYGYTE
+1497 
-1509 RGSTEGDQCNG
+1509 
-1520 YRPLSVSGI
+1520 
-1529 RYEYWISGKRIE
+1529 
-1541 DKKVLLHLR
+1541 
-1550 LPGDV
+1550 LP
-1555 NSYQVMPTFQSWQ
+1555 
-1568 IGSNRFGLKFLLSSD
+1568 
-1583 ACKFRCRLQK
+1583 
-1593 AVEHVSRQS
+1593 
-1602 KSSSGESYFEDE
+1602 
-1614 LEDDVFMPI
+1614 
-1623 ELPLGR
+1623 
-1629 EPPVS
+1629 
-1634 GAQRYPVVRS
+1634 RS
-1644 IPGFMSKSALCRSQS
+1644 IDRFFLIAL
-1659 SINAGPSAKNACCAY
+1659 I
-1674 PLKTSP
+1674 
-1680 SVSALQMTG
+1680 
-1689 MSEAGKSS
+1689 
-1697 SCTGRLFTTSFA
+1697 
-1709 SNPFSF
+1709 
-1715 ASAVN
+1715 
-1720 VKESNNA
+1720 
-1727 AESAAAKLKTNG
+1727 
-1739 KSSFRRRAFLKLFN
+1739 
-1753 SHSSSS
+1753 
-1759 QDFFP
+1759 
-1764 SRSMSK
+1764 
-1770 KKCKSGN
+1770 
-1777 CAKHCVS
+1777 
-1784 LGEQLIS
+1784 
-1791 CGHYHRRSVCQSSNC
+1791 
-1806 YATVSTM
+1806 
-1813 QTCSADTSSST
+1813 
-1824 LSQQNRCESSFGH
+1824 
-1837 VLKPLLPS
+1837 
-1845 STASAHHQ
+1845 
-1853 QHQHQQKQQQQQQQ
+1853 
-1867 QRQRQQEK
+1867 
-1875 DTQGLLKDFVQREQ
+1875 
-1889 CCYCKRFYLVDQNVP
+1889 
-1904 GVCPAAPD
+1904 
-1912 PFESLVQKVSCFWCF
+1912 
-1927 NCVLYVCGCKDPTST
+1927 
-1942 DQRSSLSDWFHLPC
+1942 
-1956 SCNEINVDEDDNNS
+1956 
-1970 NDHPNDTNNHGN
+1970 
-1982 YPRHHCIRWMLF
+1982 
-1994 ALLSLFVP
+1994 
-2002 CLWCYFPLKFC
+2002 
-2013 QHRCRRRFLLG
+2013 
-2024 ARHRPVGRT
+2024 
-2033 VTSLPPI
+2033 

>member
-1 MNPIENS
+1 
-8 VIRYFKKVD
+8 
-17 VSKMAT
+17 MAT
-23 ANMDIQTSP
+23 ANMDFHTSP

-48 KDLSEKRLIGQFYS
+48 KDLSEKFSLQILVFEKFSMERRLRRRKFLYA
-62 YRCPWSRSPSKLH
+62 
-75 THLIDEAGWEQ
+75 EEQ

-95 NNVAGRNV
+95 NSIQRNV
-103 TLSRVI
+103 TLNSVI

-155 GITCLAFSPD
+155 AITCLAFSPD

-277 DNAIPLQGRSAILAD
+277 INDNAIPLQGRSAILAD

-329 LEKWVELKTSNA
+329 LEKWVELKTSSA

-358 VVRIFNAT
+358 VVRIFNAS

-391 HMTARNADS
+391 HMTARNADC

-409 YNIRDK
+409 YNIHDK
-415 RLCCVYNDHSLYV
+415 RLCSVYNDHSLYV

-457 IPDSKT
+457 ILDSKT

-489 PDCWPSAETVLVGC
+489 PDCWPSAETALVGF
-503 PYHCNI
+503 PYHSNI

-546 KSGVRSVKVSPDC
+546 KSGVRSVK
-559 LHLASGDRGGNIRI
+559 
-573 YQMNNLVLF
+573 MNNLVLF

-599 PSKRGRYFLASA
+599 PGKLGRYYLASA

-646 VGDDFVLLSCGADKS
+646 IGDDFVLLSCGADKS
-661 IIYRRLVCSDN
+661 IIYRRLICSDN

-690 DMDIDDTSDTVYTA
+690 DMDIDDANDTVYTA
-704 CQDRQIRMFS
+704 CQDRQIRMYS
-714 LAEGKTKGSIKG
+714 LAEGKSKGSIKG

-801 NLHPSLTKKILARL
+801 NLHPSLTKQILARL
-815 AKRGRTVG
+815 AKRGRTIG

-830 HVPIIANLHP
+830 H
-840 ERKNT
+840 K
-845 VEQESEFEEEEEEE
+845 
-859 EEEVLEVGDNG
+859 
-870 HDVDEDDQT
+870 
-879 FQEFEESDSKFTT
+879 
-892 NNTMSNQS
+892 TMSKQS
-900 RSMESSTQIIYLQSP
+900 QSSMESSTQIIYLQSP

-929 ARSDVLKQTDSAVG
+929 ARSDVLKQTDSNVS
-943 LNLQDSDDEQLSG
+943 LNLQDSDDEQLSN
-956 YTELEQKNGSSIMP
+956 YSELEQKNGSSIMP
-970 NKRRSEMV
+970 NKRRSEMTGMIRL
-978 KAAYEQLSDRDDML
+978 ATMIR
-992 GNNDTQFLRR
+992 NFC
-1002 GSVRR
+1002 
-1007 QSLTNKYFNQTS
+1007 
-1019 SAERLSGWSSA
+1019 AEVHLSGWSSA

-1041 KATSSPKPMRK
+1041 KATSSPKPVRK

-1060 ASNIHLDKTASP
+1060 ATNIHLDKIASP
-1072 AASMP
+1072 AANMP
-1077 LSSRERHSTLP
+1077 LSSRL
-1088 VYPSALMYKPDN
+1088 
-1100 YEQSELHA
+1100 
-1108 RCMNPES
+1108 
-1115 FPALNSLLNRPLPS
+1115 
-1129 PSYSVFSLPRRSLK
+1129 
-1143 STTAASRSDRLNISY
+1143 STTATSTSDRLNISH
-1158 PGSVFLKSSASLSC
+1158 PGPGFLKSSASVAC
-1172 LAQFATPDPLV
+1172 LAQLSTPDPLV
-1183 TSTLQKLSEARE
+1183 TSTLKKLSEARE
-1195 RLRKSQENLALLWSR
+1195 RLRKSQENLSLLWNS
-1210 GRSSLNRTLSSNNLR
+1210 GRLSLMNRTLSTNNLR
-1225 RGDSNA
+1225 HGDSNA
-1231 SLDPSSDLLNHHRNF
+1231 SLESSSALFKHHRNF
-1246 ARSVSCL
+1246 ARSVSSL
-1253 TAMME
+1253 IAMME
-1258 EVNEEFSP
+1258 EHDEEFSP
-1266 KKNPKM
+1266 KMN
-1272 QDFQNSKRNVETPSP
+1272 QTVEDFQNLKRNVETPSP
-1287 KNYSR
+1287 KHYNR

-1311 NQMRTAN
+1311 NQMRTAS

-1327 VDSED
+1327 LDSED
-1332 SSDTTSVVN
+1332 SSDATSVVN
-1341 TSASTMRMMRYSS
+1341 TSTPTLRMMRYSS

-1365 DASPRFWPP
+1365 DASLRFWPP
-1374 TRNSPAANTRKMS
+1374 VGNSPAENTRTTS
-1387 VSRSM
+1387 VGRSM

-1400 NTDSAILEDGQLKEA
+1400 NTVSVILEDGQLKEA
-1415 QKEQLIRIF
+1415 QKEQLIKIL

-1436 QTLIQSSAAP
+1436 QTLLHSSAAS
-1446 VRLESVG
+1446 VRLESVSG
-1453 GDIDKN
+1453 SIDKN
-1459 DASTSAGETLT
+1459 DA
-1470 MVPAQIMGWDE
+1470 
-1481 KYCGWYPL
+1481 
-1489 EGGGLSEL
+1489 
-1497 SIKQKLHYGYTE
+1497 
-1509 RGSTEGDQCNG
+1509 
-1520 YRPLSVSGI
+1520 
-1529 RYEYWISGKRIE
+1529 
-1541 DKKVLLHLR
+1541 DKSD
-1550 LPGDV
+1550 LP
-1555 NSYQVMPTFQSWQ
+1555 F
-1568 IGSNRFGLKFLLSSD
+1568 
-1583 ACKFRCRLQK
+1583 CR
-1593 AVEHVSRQS
+1593 
-1602 KSSSGESYFEDE
+1602 
-1614 LEDDVFMPI
+1614 
-1623 ELPLGR
+1623 
-1629 EPPVS
+1629 
-1634 GAQRYPVVRS
+1634 
-1644 IPGFMSKSALCRSQS
+1644 
-1659 SINAGPSAKNACCAY
+1659 
-1674 PLKTSP
+1674 
-1680 SVSALQMTG
+1680 
-1689 MSEAGKSS
+1689 
-1697 SCTGRLFTTSFA
+1697 
-1709 SNPFSF
+1709 
-1715 ASAVN
+1715 
-1720 VKESNNA
+1720 
-1727 AESAAAKLKTNG
+1727 
-1739 KSSFRRRAFLKLFN
+1739 
-1753 SHSSSS
+1753 
-1759 QDFFP
+1759 
-1764 SRSMSK
+1764 
-1770 KKCKSGN
+1770 
-1777 CAKHCVS
+1777 
-1784 LGEQLIS
+1784 
-1791 CGHYHRRSVCQSSNC
+1791 
-1806 YATVSTM
+1806 
-1813 QTCSADTSSST
+1813 
-1824 LSQQNRCESSFGH
+1824 
-1837 VLKPLLPS
+1837 
-1845 STASAHHQ
+1845 
-1853 QHQHQQKQQQQQQQ
+1853 
-1867 QRQRQQEK
+1867 
-1875 DTQGLLKDFVQREQ
+1875 
-1889 CCYCKRFYLVDQNVP
+1889 
-1904 GVCPAAPD
+1904 
-1912 PFESLVQKVSCFWCF
+1912 
-1927 NCVLYVCGCKDPTST
+1927 
-1942 DQRSSLSDWFHLPC
+1942 
-1956 SCNEINVDEDDNNS
+1956 
-1970 NDHPNDTNNHGN
+1970 
-1982 YPRHHCIRWMLF
+1982 
-1994 ALLSLFVP
+1994 
-2002 CLWCYFPLKFC
+2002 
-2013 QHRCRRRFLLG
+2013 
-2024 ARHRPVGRT
+2024 
-2033 VTSLPPI
+2033 